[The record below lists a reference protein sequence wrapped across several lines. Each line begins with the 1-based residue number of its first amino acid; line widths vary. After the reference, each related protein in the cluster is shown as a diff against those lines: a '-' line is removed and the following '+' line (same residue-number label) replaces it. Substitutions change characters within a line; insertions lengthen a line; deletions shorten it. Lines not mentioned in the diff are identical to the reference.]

1 MLGDGWARGR
11 CCFTS
16 STGNLLT
23 GYQGG
28 NADYA
33 AERYELLFEM
43 HILYEDGT
51 KDVISSDNTW
61 KCYSSH
67 IKTST
72 IYEGEYQDS
81 NLYIKDWNLFECDE
95 KD

>member
-23 GYQGG
+23 GYRGG

-61 KCYSSH
+61 KCHSSH

-81 NLYIKDWNLFECDE
+81 NL
-95 KD
+95 